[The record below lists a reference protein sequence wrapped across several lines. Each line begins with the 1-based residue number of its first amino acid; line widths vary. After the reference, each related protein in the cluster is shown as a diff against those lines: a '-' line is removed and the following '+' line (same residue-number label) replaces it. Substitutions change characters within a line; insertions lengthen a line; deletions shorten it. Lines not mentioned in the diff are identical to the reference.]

1 MHCCAKIIVVE
12 RIKIGGNKM
21 VERRKSKR
29 TDIDAV
35 IALKQL
41 GDNFVTGISGKAVS
55 VNTLNISK
63 DGIAFK
69 SDRKF
74 KLNSYHDTIIKLDN
88 KESFEAIIEVVRMEN
103 RGEPETTY
111 GCRFI
116 GITSDDQF
124 KIDVYQ
130 IVYESRLATEG
141 A

>member
-1 MHCCAKIIVVE
+1 
-12 RIKIGGNKM
+12 M

-29 TDIDAV
+29 TDLDVV
-35 IALKQL
+35 INLKQL
-41 GDNFVTGISGKAVS
+41 GDNFVTGISGKAVT

-69 SDRKF
+69 SDRAF
-74 KLNSYHDTIIKLDN
+74 KLNTYHDTVITLDN

-103 RGEPETTY
+103 LGEPETTY

-116 GITSDDQF
+116 GITSEDQF

-130 IVYESRLATEG
+130 IVYASKLATEG